1 MGRLARPKD
10 DRTRGPN
17 WTPSGSGGAGGRENE
32 PGERHDRERRRR
44 RNTNLFLGQ
53 LLLPPA
59 SRALVSRPRRNG
71 RRPRGASAA
80 GRWRTERDRLEPD
93 AWQVRALLEGKTCHR
108 RDRSAQRAKQRDGT
122 KEVRTRVAHQRLQ
135 QDELRERFEFCSG
148 RITASASPAA
158 RRGPTIHR
166 PAADA
171 KRRPSRE
178 ARPPPAVRAA
188 DPKPRAVRCRRLL

>member
-32 PGERHDRERRRR
+32 RGERHDRQRRRG
-44 RNTNLFLGQ
+44 RNTNFFLRQ
-53 LLLPPA
+53 LPLPPA

-71 RRPRGASAA
+71 RRPRGSRAA
-80 GRWRTERDRLEPD
+80 ERWRTERCRLEPD
-93 AWQVRALLEGKTCHR
+93 DWQVRALLEGKTCRR
-108 RDRSAQRAKQRDGT
+108 RDRRAQRAKQRHGT
-122 KEVRTRVAHQRLQ
+122 KELRTRAAHQRSQ
-135 QDELRERFEFCSG
+135 HDELRARFEFCSG

-178 ARPPPAVRAA
+178 ARPPPAVRPAN
-188 DPKPRAVRCRRLL
+188 PNPRAARCRRLL